1 MSKIRSVCVYCGS
14 RVGGR
19 QAYGDVAA
27 SLGQGLAARGM
38 RVVYGGGRVGL
49 MGVLAD
55 AALAAGGE
63 VVGVIPEHLFRV
75 EVGHEQLSELH
86 VVANMHERKH
96 KMFEL
101 SDAFVVLPGGIGT
114 LDETFE
120 IVTWKQLKLHDR
132 PILLL
137 NQDRYWQPFLDL
149 VDQIVGQDF
158 AAPAIRDLFGVVDGL
173 DGLFAALAEAP
184 APRRPAHPERL

>member
-1 MSKIRSVCVYCGS
+1 MSKITSVCVYCGS
-14 RVGGR
+14 RVGSR
-19 QAYGDVAA
+19 QAYRDIAA
-27 SLGQGLAARGM
+27 ALGQGLAARGM
-38 RVVYGGGRVGL
+38 RLVYGGGRVGL

-55 AALAAGGE
+55 AAIAAGGD

-75 EVGHEQLSELH
+75 EVGHEQLSEMH

-132 PILLL
+132 PVLLL
-137 NQDRYWQPFLDL
+137 NKDDYWRPFVTLI
-149 VDQIVGQDF
+149 DQIIDQDF
-158 AAPAIRDLFGVVDGL
+158 AAPAIRDLYGVVDDL
-173 DGLFAALAEAP
+173 DGLFTALSEAP
-184 APRRPAHPERL
+184 APKIPAHPERL

>member
-1 MSKIRSVCVYCGS
+1 MSRIRSVCVYCGS

-19 QAYGDVAA
+19 QAYGEVARA
-27 SLGQGLAARGM
+27 LGRGLAARGM
-38 RVVYGGGRVGL
+38 RLVYGGGRVGL

-55 AALAAGGE
+55 AAIAAGGE

-75 EVGHEQLSELH
+75 EVGHERLSKLH
-86 VVANMHERKH
+86 VVDNMHARKH

-120 IVTWKQLKLHDR
+120 IVTWKQLRLHDR

-137 NQDRYWQPFLDL
+137 NQDDYWRPFLDL
-149 VDQIVGQDF
+149 IDRIVAQDF
-158 AAPAIRDLFGVVDGL
+158 AGPAIRDLYGVVDGVEA
-173 DGLFAALAEAP
+173 LFDALAAAP
-184 APRRPAHPERL
+184 APKIPAHPERL